1 MRFWCIFAFSTYV
14 YSLNSLNL
22 RSLNVLCWWHVYGSF
37 GSIFPFYIKNIDNF
51 MFAFIWIFTVTCVWW
66 CEVYK
71 RLIAKRWHQLC
82 WAYFGMIQKL
92 VKSFSI
98 LFTPSN
104 NITLELLNCALFTCL
119 YEQHTV
125 QLHLQFECKNQR
137 STNMLHFFFF
147 YMRLIYF
154 FW

>member
-1 MRFWCIFAFSTYV
+1 
-14 YSLNSLNL
+14 
-22 RSLNVLCWWHVYGSF
+22 
-37 GSIFPFYIKNIDNF
+37 

-82 WAYFGMIQKL
+82 WAYSGMIQKL

-137 STNMLHFFFF
+137 STNMLLFFSFTWDLFIFF
-147 YMRLIYF
+147 GKKRLNLFIYQNLCSINALF
-154 FW
+154 SNCKKHNKLSAKLDEFLELLFHQSSM